1 MKTQSSPNAP
11 IVVTGSAAQVP
22 PDLANQLGIEILPL
36 TIIVEGR
43 AYLDGIDLFP
53 GDLYQKMRTQKIE
66 VKTAAP
72 NVGQYYEC
80 FKRIIDQQE
89 RDVLCIALS
98 GKLSSDY
105 NAAVDAAK
113 MISGENPRN
122 KVTVFDSLRAAAPQG
137 LLSIE
142 AAKQLNAGEKIED
155 VVQYLMDARHK
166 TGLIAALDSLDY
178 LAQGGR
184 IGKAAYLVG
193 SVLQIVPILTINDEG
208 IVAPSTIIRKKEK
221 IIPGILSI
229 LAKETPGFTKLDLS
243 VMHADAVEE
252 AEVLRQS
259 LKELYPM
266 LDIPISEFTPV
277 MGAHAGPG
285 LIGLGYLY
293 E

>member
-1 MKTQSSPNAP
+1 MKPQNTPV
-11 IVVTGSAAQVP
+11 VVTGSAAQVP
-22 PDLANQLGIEILPL
+22 PEIARQLGIVILPL
-36 TIIVEGR
+36 VIIVEGKE
-43 AYLDGIDLFP
+43 YLDGIDLFP
-53 GDLYQKMRTQKIE
+53 GELYQKMRTQKIE
-66 VKTAAP
+66 IKTAAP
-72 NVGQYYEC
+72 SVGQYYAC

-89 RDVLCIALS
+89 SDVLCISLS

-105 NAAVDAAK
+105 TAAVDAAK
-113 MISGENPRN
+113 MLSGEYPRN
-122 KVTVFDSLRAAAPQG
+122 KVTVIDSLRAAAPQG
-137 LLSIE
+137 LLAVE
-142 AAKQLNAGEKIED
+142 AAKRLRAGETIED
-155 VVQYLMDARHK
+155 VVQYLMDARHRS
-166 TGLIAALDSLDY
+166 GLIAALDSLDY

-229 LAKETPGFTKLDLS
+229 LAKETPSFTKLGLS